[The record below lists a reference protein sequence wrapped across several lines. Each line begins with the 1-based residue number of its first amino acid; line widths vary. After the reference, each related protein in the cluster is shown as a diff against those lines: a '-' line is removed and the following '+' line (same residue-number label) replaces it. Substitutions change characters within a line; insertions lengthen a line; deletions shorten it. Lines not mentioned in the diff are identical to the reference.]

1 MADLLAFNLTEGRI
15 HRQPR
20 SFTDPDLSTKL
31 KLLGVEVA
39 SFGDCFAD
47 VFGPKWLPDGTS
59 GPDKKDQVKALTYKD
74 PFGQVYKKYLFTL
87 DGKYLL
93 GGMMMGDAKDY
104 VKLLAITKQHK
115 RLEVLPGELII
126 GKPGGDEAVDDLYDA
141 HNLSNISIFLTIAID
156 TMTHRF
162 ALATTSLRKA
172 LLRRSERAHVRALA
186 M

>member
-1 MADLLAFNLTEGRI
+1 MCYGLVGPGYEMADLLAFNLTEGRI

-74 PFGQVYKKYLFTL
+74 PFGQVYKRYLFTL

-104 VKLLAITKQHK
+104 VKLLAITK
-115 RLEVLPGELII
+115 RLKQLGVPPGELII
-126 GKPGGDEAVDDLYDA
+126 GKSGGDEAVDDLYDA
-141 HNLSNISIFLTIAID
+141 RNYLI
-156 TMTHRF
+156 
-162 ALATTSLRKA
+162 LASF
-172 LLRRSERAHVRALA
+172 
-186 M
+186 